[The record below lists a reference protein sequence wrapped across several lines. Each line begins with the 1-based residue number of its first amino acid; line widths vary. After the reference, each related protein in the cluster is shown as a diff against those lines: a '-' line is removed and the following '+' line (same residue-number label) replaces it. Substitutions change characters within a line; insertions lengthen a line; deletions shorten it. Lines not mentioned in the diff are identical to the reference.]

1 MIRFVNKIKKV
12 IPVNEL
18 DNFGKKMLKDLSN
31 HERNADICK
40 FTSEDIQKAIEIIS
54 RNAYGR
60 FSVQPKCDVNQKKT
74 LFMKI
79 DFINRKGKVALKVR
93 IDVDYVRSIL
103 TRKTFFVRKKIIGNK
118 IYTDLFYNYKLKDVV
133 ELMLGYDRFH
143 RLRIYLAYRIMREE
157 LFKAAKWGIDVS
169 EIKENL
175 KENLKKY
182 FLDGYFPEEKEIT
195 FINFE
200 EPFLLVGG
208 YRNNILYTPF
218 GKHNVNR
225 NTTSAREA
233 FKKFVNINRM
243 PSGKNALKK
252 IEALLL
258 QASL

>member
-1 MIRFVNKIKKV
+1 MIRFVTQIKKV
-12 IPVNEL
+12 MPVNEL
-18 DNFGKKMLKDLSN
+18 DDFGKKLLKDLSN
-31 HERNADICK
+31 HERNANICK
-40 FTSEDIQKAIEIIS
+40 ITSEDMQKAIEIIR

-60 FSVQPKCDVNQKKT
+60 FTVQPKCNVNQKES

-79 DFINRKGKVALKVR
+79 DFINRKGKVALKIR
-93 IDVDYVRSIL
+93 IDVDYVPSIF

-118 IYTDLFYNYKLKDVV
+118 IYTDLFYNFKLKDPM
-133 ELMLGYDRFH
+133 ELMLGVDRFH
-143 RLRIYLAYRIMREE
+143 RLRIYLVYRGMREE

-175 KENLKKY
+175 KKY
-182 FLDGYFPEEKEIT
+182 YLDGYFSEEKEIT
-195 FINFE
+195 FVNFE

-208 YRNNILYTPF
+208 YRNNTLYTPF

-233 FKKFVNINRM
+233 FKKLVNINRM
-243 PSGKNALKK
+243 PSGKDALKK